1 MPWGGT
7 GVHSMLQG
15 HLSLLVPQIHGLTQ
29 SWWGGCKVPICF
41 MVVRS
46 TVGEGDLSTG
56 CSARCAQ
63 TFLSRHPR
71 THISWTPH
79 SRRDL
84 VRSHISNN
92 PPQQGTRALAAPGL
106 FTALLQIPGAVTS
119 CPAHLW
125 GHQRAA
131 CHSPIG
137 TSGEMVKQGSWE
149 RHGEPFRKTL
159 PALLLP
165 KDFLQGFAFIPFS
178 LSCKLTLFQP
188 PLCPV

>member
-29 SWWGGCKVPICF
+29 SWWGGCKVPTCF

-84 VRSHISNN
+84 VRSHIS
-92 PPQQGTRALAAPGL
+92 PHSKAPGPWL
-106 FTALLQIPGAVTS
+106 HLGCSQHCCKSLELSPAV
-119 CPAHLW
+119 
-125 GHQRAA
+125 
-131 CHSPIG
+131 
-137 TSGEMVKQGSWE
+137 
-149 RHGEPFRKTL
+149 L
-159 PALLLP
+159 PYL
-165 KDFLQGFAFIPFS
+165 
-178 LSCKLTLFQP
+178 
-188 PLCPV
+188 